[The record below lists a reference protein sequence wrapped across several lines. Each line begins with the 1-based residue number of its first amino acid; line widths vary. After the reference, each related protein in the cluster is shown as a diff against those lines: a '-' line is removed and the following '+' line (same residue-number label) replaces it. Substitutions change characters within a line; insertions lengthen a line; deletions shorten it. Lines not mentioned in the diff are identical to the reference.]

1 MAIQDLTQDEKK
13 RLDEE
18 RKQHEQTLQS
28 SKNLEATIKALA
40 KNNAR
45 SDNET
50 KFTDNRLNIKKYS
63 DSMRDV
69 MSGETSKLFDQLEDI
84 NVNSRQQSKHEQ
96 RDNLQQ
102 LDVLR
107 ELSKNVQN
115 NEQRLELQKYI
126 DTTEQT
132 IRMNTN
138 KFSAFMSKTVDNFGD
153 VTAVIA
159 GLNDSPL
166 LAMGAAYFGGK
177 IKDSFSQKREQKY
190 NLQSGMEDQL
200 FELLQKR
207 ETSSKKQDAI
217 LKEIAIKNDTV
228 NTSKNS
234 IDINNKGKDTVNTV
248 RLDNNTITSL
258 NSEKATII
266 KELELNNDTLSL
278 SNDKLKSINDNVKKL
293 QTNSDSREPSIVNVN
308 NNQSIIPELDYSS
321 FDVDSLTNL
330 LEEANYELI
339 NIQST
344 IESFLDNVQNIGTR
358 SQEPVQVALNDDFRT
373 ISEQLVNINTKLE
386 PLVNGLEER
395 RREDEIY
402 NDKLLDALRDLK
414 GKSSSSSYDDNGSIL
429 GKVFDGVINPK
440 KLLKNLV
447 KPLTGALKHV
457 GKAIP
462 RLLSRIALPA
472 LIVGTLYSGIESALD
487 TFNKTGSVREAVID
501 YFGGMVDF
509 LTFGLLDG
517 DSFRKMGDELKN
529 YSEGLYNALTYPLEK
544 FTELV
549 TNVMNGDF
557 EGIAKAIFELNPVGI
572 LTDGLITAFE
582 WIGEQITDIFNDSM
596 KGLDNMMNSF
606 KNSLKLPSFDLDFKM
621 PWTDDNTPLKN
632 DKKSIKN
639 NDLQSIDSGRT
650 SLRENINS
658 VYLVNEVPMNKQDYK
673 KVAKKVLNPS
683 SKAGGNNSFSN
694 INVANNNQTIVAPL
708 PTVHNDD
715 YYIRNNLSNNPF

>member
-115 NEQRLELQKYI
+115 NEQRVELQKYI

-132 IRMNTN
+132 IRTNTN

-177 IKDSFSQKREQKY
+177 IKENFSQKREQKY

-200 FELLQKR
+200 FELLQQR
-207 ETSSKKQDAI
+207 EKSAKKQDA
-217 LKEIAIKNDTV
+217 LLAEIASKNDKSITNDDKSISITV
-228 NTSKNS
+228 DNDN
-234 IDINNKGKDTVNTV
+234 IIN
-248 RLDNNTITSL
+248 
-258 NSEKATII
+258 
-266 KELELNNDTLSL
+266 ELELNNDELV
-278 SNDKLKSINDNVKKL
+278 SINDNLKNLK
-293 QTNSDSREPSIVNVN
+293 TTPTTSDSREPSIVNVN
-308 NNQSIIPELDYSS
+308 DNQSIIPELDYSS
-321 FDVDSLTNL
+321 FDVDSLSNL

-358 SQEPVQVALNDDFRT
+358 SQEPVQVALNDDFST
-373 ISEQLVNINTKLE
+373 INEQLININTKLE

-402 NDKLLDALRDLK
+402 NDKLLGALRDLK
-414 GKSSSSSYDDNGSIL
+414 GKSSSSSDDDNGSIL
-429 GKVFDGVINPK
+429 GKVFDGVLNPK

-472 LIVGTLYSGIESALD
+472 LIVGTLYSGVESALD
-487 TFNKTGSVREAVID
+487 TFNKTGSIREAVID

-572 LTDGLITAFE
+572 ITDGLITAFE

-606 KNSLKLPSFDLDFKM
+606 KNSLKLPSLDLDFKM

-683 SKAGGNNSFSN
+683 TKAGGNNSFSN

-708 PTVHNDD
+708 PIVYNDD